1 MRIAVALRP
10 RASRRLTGR
19 CAAISCLALAGML
32 PGIARAQLG
41 PVPAVPL
48 ATLNQPN
55 GPATLGS
62 DGTLTVQRVRPPL
75 ATAAASLGQAVWDH
89 PSIRLFGA
97 TCGGVVDDSKAMAA
111 AATALAG
118 TGTDILVPGD
128 CKLNIGPAAR
138 LAGTP
143 IVFDG
148 VNLSGPGGRD
158 SGAPYGSRGGTIL
171 LTDTGGPAFIVKR
184 NWRFSG
190 LIFYWPNQTEA
201 AAVANGGAP
210 VIYPALLTGP
220 GGAGLPPAEVSSGSF
235 QNNDVVNAYD
245 VMDFSADV
253 SGGLQV
259 DRNRAFFLDNFLRL
273 GQMPLESWVDHN
285 DFSPN
290 AFQSAPGMLGS
301 YATHT
306 LLNYAAT
313 HASDVEA
320 VGNGTASTLASH
332 TIDGLNFSAN
342 YTFGLGYG
350 LRAVGGAFN
359 LATWANNSFDGVAHP
374 VSVETGGAIIGG
386 SSLSGGRIYAYTF
399 GEPTTP
405 VAYNAVIHVAADSTP
420 NSSLSVENVSVPSSS
435 GGLVDWEGAVG
446 TLDFVNVKAD
456 GANNGGSPTA
466 ISAIKMNSLG
476 GRLRVASSRITE
488 GGTTPGD
495 CIEIDQ
501 PLQFMTVT
509 DNQFTSCLAPILV
522 GGAFVT
528 PGKVTGNF
536 STATTG
542 PVAIAGAQAGTIDDF
557 ENTWDVPSATW
568 THGLRGADGALQ
580 FSFRG
585 SPEISFT
592 PAGNATVPG
601 RFISTTVSPFLR
613 AVPVTA
619 QLFSGAKTQVVFAN
633 ATVDNTGQYAN
644 STFHAPYA
652 GLYEVSAAVEQDGTA
667 VTTGDVWTLYVDQAG
682 SATSSTEQDAAVI
695 SGQVSALTIRDVVQ
709 LAVGDTVQ
717 CSIARLSGTGTL
729 HTIAD
734 SGRSRLIVHQLQ

>member
-1 MRIAVALRP
+1 MRTIASLRSGP
-10 RASRRLTGR
+10 SCLPTRGWS
-19 CAAISCLALAGML
+19 AAIGLALASML
-32 PGIARAQLG
+32 PGTTHAQLG
-41 PVPAVPL
+41 PVPAIPL

-75 ATAAASLGQAVWDH
+75 ATTAASLGQAVWDH

-97 TCGGVVDDSKAMAA
+97 DCGGVADDSKAVSA

-128 CKLNIGPAAR
+128 CKLNIGPGAR

-158 SGAPYGSRGGTIL
+158 SGAPYGARGGTIL

-190 LIFYWPNQTEA
+190 LVFYWPGQTEA
-201 AAVANGGAP
+201 AAIANGGVP
-210 VIYPALLTGP
+210 VAYPALMTGQ
-220 GGAGLPPAEVSSGSF
+220 GGAGLPPAEVSSGFF
-235 QNNDVVNAYD
+235 QNNDVINAYD

-259 DRNRAFFLDNFLRL
+259 DRNRAFFLDNFMRL
-273 GQMPLESWVDHN
+273 NQMPLESWVDHN

-290 AFQSAPGMLGS
+290 AFQSAPGMLGP
-301 YATHT
+301 YPTHT
-306 LLNYAAT
+306 MLNYAAT
-313 HASDVEA
+313 HASDIEA
-320 VGNGTASTLASH
+320 VGNGSASTLASH

-350 LRAVGGAFN
+350 LRALGGAFN
-359 LATWANNSFDGVAHP
+359 LATWADNSFDGVAHP
-374 VSVETGGAIIGG
+374 VSVETGGAIVGG
-386 SSLSGGRIYAYTF
+386 SSLSGGRIYGYTF
-399 GEPTTP
+399 GEPTNP
-405 VAYNAVIHVAADSTP
+405 AAYTAVVTVAADSAP

-435 GGLVDWEGAVG
+435 GGLVDWEGAAG

-456 GANNGGSPTA
+456 GANNGGSATA
-466 ISAIKMNSLG
+466 ISAVKMNSLG
-476 GRLRVASSRITE
+476 GRLRITSSRITE

-495 CIEIDQ
+495 CIEVDQ
-501 PLQFMTVT
+501 PLQFMTIAG
-509 DNQFTSCLAPILV
+509 NQFTSCLAPISL
-522 GGAFVT
+522 GGAFAT
-528 PGKVTGNF
+528 PSKVTGNF
-536 STATTG
+536 SSATTG
-542 PVAIAGAQAGTIDDF
+542 HVAIGGAQAGTIDDL
-557 ENTWDVPSATW
+557 ENTWDVPGATW

-585 SPEISFT
+585 SPEISLT

-601 RFISTTVSPFLR
+601 RFVSTALGPFLR
-613 AVPVTA
+613 AVPMAA
-619 QLFSGAKTQVVFAN
+619 QLFSGSKTQVVFAN
-633 ATVDNTGQYAN
+633 ATVDSTGLYAN

-652 GLYEVSAAVEQDGTA
+652 GLYEVSAAVEQDGAA
-667 VTTGDVWTLYVDQAG
+667 VTTGDIWTLFVDQAG
-682 SATSSTEQDAAVI
+682 SVTSSTEQDAAVT
-695 SGQVSALTIRDVVQ
+695 SGQISALTMRDVVQ
-709 LAVGDTVQ
+709 LAAGDTVQ

-729 HTIAD
+729 RTIAD
-734 SGRSRLIVHQLQ
+734 GGRSRLIVHQLQ